1 MKNIQKI
8 ITMQR
13 LLEKIPFLRDIQAPL
28 MGLFGII
35 AAYFDSTFTFMI
47 ALFAAFAFNILAGL
61 RADDVK
67 FTMWRLLN
75 FDGNKFKDSLKEFL
89 LIVVITYFLKALIDL
104 MQHNEKSV
112 YAVQILVWIALYYYV
127 RNSLRNLSKA
137 YPKVKWI
144 VVVYHL
150 FSFQFTK
157 MMPESVNKAIEKTE
171 TDNGK
176 D

>member
-1 MKNIQKI
+1 MHRIF
-8 ITMQR
+8 
-13 LLEKIPFLRDIQAPL
+13 EKLSFLKDIQAPL
-28 MGLFGII
+28 MGLVSIV

-47 ALFAAFAFNILAGL
+47 ALFAAFIFNILAGL
-61 RADDVK
+61 RADDVTFK
-67 FTMWRLLN
+67 MWRIIN
-75 FDGNKFKDSLKEFL
+75 FDGYKFKDSLKEL
-89 LIVVITYFLKALIDL
+89 ALIVVITYFLKGIMDL

-150 FSFQFTK
+150 FSFQFGK
-157 MMPESVNKAIEKTE
+157 IMPESVNKAIEKAE
-171 TDNGK
+171 EK
-176 D
+176 EQ

>member
-1 MKNIQKI
+1 MHWI
-8 ITMQR
+8 
-13 LLEKIPFLRDIQAPL
+13 LEKMPFLKDIQAPL

-47 ALFAAFAFNILAGL
+47 ALFAAFIFNILAGL
-61 RADDVK
+61 RADEVK
-67 FTMWRLLN
+67 FTMWRLAN

-89 LIVVITYFLKALIDL
+89 LIVVITYFLKGIMDL

-150 FSFQFTK
+150 FSFQFGK
-157 MMPESVNKAIEKTE
+157 IMPESVNKVIEKTE
-171 TDNGK
+171 QDENK
-176 D
+176 SN

>member
-1 MKNIQKI
+1 MHRI
-8 ITMQR
+8 
-13 LLEKIPFLRDIQAPL
+13 LEKLPFLKDIQAPL

-47 ALFAAFAFNILAGL
+47 ALFAAFMFNILAGL
-61 RADDVK
+61 RADEVK
-67 FTMWRLLN
+67 FTMWRLAN

-89 LIVVITYFLKALIDL
+89 LIVVITYFLKGIMDL

-150 FSFQFTK
+150 FSFQFGK
-157 MMPESVNKAIEKTE
+157 IMPDSVNKAIEKTE
-171 TDNGK
+171 QEDENTNN
-176 D
+176 